1 MSERVPRPRNRV
13 APGPVLPDGGLSVA
27 AFLELDAVRFA
38 GPTILAGSAG
48 QSRTITWVHV
58 SEIADISNYLSGGE
72 LILTTGILLPETPRG
87 LATYIKDLN
96 TAGASGL
103 VLGLGRRFSL
113 RDVPKTMLDA
123 AERLRFPVMALGRE
137 TPFVRITTEVHR
149 TIISA
154 QNEAMR
160 KAEEASRAL
169 VELSI
174 DGAGPAEILK
184 QIAVRAHCPVLLE
197 STAHQ
202 LLSYDTAGF
211 DLGYIIDDWERNTR
225 KVVAA
230 DRVGF
235 DPGTRWLIGRIGAR
249 GHDWGRLIL
258 MTDVEGSDATR
269 ALVERAVSGLAVH
282 RLLAVD
288 HEPMDRLAQ
297 RDILRD
303 IRTHAASP
311 ADLSLRMR
319 ALGVAVQDR
328 RLLGVVVRPAV
339 RSSASPA
346 AHRQQRAELVDA
358 LEQAALVARV
368 TSVVGDLGAA
378 GVQAVIAMPVDR
390 SESAMLDQLT
400 SALRAV
406 TSNVVI
412 GIGEGAT
419 ELGGVAQSLVAAEH
433 ALASAPSSDSS
444 RAYFRASDARVR
456 GLFYSMREDTRLQ
469 AFVEHELGPLLAF
482 DAKRDTELVDTLRVY
497 LANGRNKSAA
507 AEASHMSRPAFYQ
520 RLLRIGRVLGVDL
533 DSVDDCLSL
542 HIAMLAHEVLH
553 G

>member
-1 MSERVPRPRNRV
+1 MLDS
-13 APGPVLPDGGLSVA
+13 GLSVA
-27 AFLELDAVRFA
+27 DFLELDGVRFA
-38 GPTILAGSAG
+38 SPTVLAGNAG
-48 QSRTITWVHV
+48 LSRTITWVHV
-58 SEIADISNYLSGGE
+58 SELADIAGYLGGGE
-72 LILTTGILLPETPRG
+72 LILTTGVLLPETAQG
-87 LATYIKDLN
+87 LSSYVKDLN
-96 TAGASGL
+96 AAGASGL
-103 VLGLGRRFSL
+103 VLGLGRRFTL
-113 RDVPKTMLDA
+113 RDIPKTMLDA
-123 AERLRFPVMALGRE
+123 AQRLRFPIIALGRE

-169 VELSI
+169 VQLSI

-225 KVVAA
+225 KVAIA
-230 DRVGF
+230 DRIGF

-269 ALVERAVSGLAVH
+269 ALIERAVSALAVH
-282 RLLAVD
+282 RLLAGD

-297 RDILRD
+297 RDLLRD
-303 IRTHAASP
+303 IRAHAASP

-328 RLLGVVVRPAV
+328 RLLGLVARPAV
-339 RSSASPA
+339 HSPASPG
-346 AHRQQRAELVDA
+346 AHRQQRTQLVDA
-358 LEQAALVARV
+358 LEQAARVARV
-368 TSVVGDLGAA
+368 NSVVGDLGAA
-378 GVQAVIAMPVDR
+378 GVQAVLAIPVDR
-390 SESAMLDQLT
+390 SESAVLNQLT
-400 SALRAV
+400 SALRAIHD
-406 TSNVVI
+406 NVVI
-412 GIGEGAT
+412 GVGEGTT
-419 ELGGVAQSLVAAEH
+419 ELGGVAQSLVAAEQ
-433 ALASAPSSDSS
+433 ALGSAPSTNPS
-444 RAYFRASDARVR
+444 RGYFRASDVRVR
-456 GLFYSMREDTRLQ
+456 GLFYSMREDVRLQ
-469 AFVEHELGPLLAF
+469 AFVEQELGALLAF
-482 DAKRDTELVDTLRVY
+482 DAKRDTQLMGTLRAY
-497 LANGRNKSAA
+497 LAHGRNKSAA

-520 RLLRIGRVLGVDL
+520 RLMRIGRVLGVDL

-542 HIAMLAHEVLH
+542 HIAVLAHEVLH